1 MQILKTNNMTK
12 KDYNPI
18 KEFDEQI
25 KSELRYNKNDIKKC
39 PSYWAKK
46 LFIETEYFN
55 HYNWNIIQT
64 DDYLLERD
72 YYQRIINNLKYDFFK
87 KQEILTNQYKFMYET
102 VLEHKKR
109 LVNINGEMYYDIS

>member
-1 MQILKTNNMTK
+1 MTK

-46 LFIETEYFN
+46 LFIETQYFN
-55 HYNWNIIQT
+55 QFLDLNKREFLIFLPLILGTLIIGLKPT
-64 DDYLLERD
+64 FFLSPMHMSVNVLIELL
-72 YYQRIINNLKYDFFK
+72 YF
-87 KQEILTNQYKFMYET
+87 
-102 VLEHKKR
+102 
-109 LVNINGEMYYDIS
+109 

>member
-1 MQILKTNNMTK
+1 MTK

-25 KSELRYNKNDIKKC
+25 KSELRYNRKDIKKC

-46 LFIETEYFN
+46 LFIETQYFN
-55 HYNWNIIQT
+55 RYNWNIIQT
-64 DDYLLERD
+64 DDYFFLKD
-72 YYQRIINNLKYDFFK
+72 SYQRSINNLKHDFFR
-87 KQEILTNQYKFMYET
+87 KQEVLTNQYKFMYET